1 MKSGSCYAK
10 TLKKTWILCSLA
22 QMLFN
27 GSAALA
33 NQSSALPPCRLDS
46 FVAQAGS
53 RAESIYGDEG
63 VHTPPPF
70 FGFTK
75 EHRIATGIMGMRDAG
90 LTTGHGSYMPSAT
103 GRDEFISAP
112 GEWCYSGPNGGRDA
126 YSAIEDQGFDA
137 SFRIDYFEKKIA
149 DLRMII
155 GELDNQIARLREVE
169 AILPPGASRSLDPRI
184 ESLYTQR
191 NLTIVAIAN
200 LRKQMQSTFGKPVGG
215 DKE

>member
-1 MKSGSCYAK
+1 
-10 TLKKTWILCSLA
+10 
-22 QMLFN
+22 MLFN

-33 NQSSALPPCRLDS
+33 NPSSALPPCRLDS

-75 EHRIATGIMGMRDAG
+75 DHRIATGITGQRDAG

-112 GEWCYSGPNGGRDA
+112 GEWCYSGPNGGRNA

-137 SFRIDYFEKKIA
+137 SFGNHIFEKKIA
-149 DLRMII
+149 DLYVIL
-155 GELDNQIARLREVE
+155 GDLDSNIKSLREFQKTLPADAARSIDQQILRIYNQRNQIVVTITNLREDM
-169 AILPPGASRSLDPRI
+169 RSSFAQP
-184 ESLYTQR
+184 
-191 NLTIVAIAN
+191 VA
-200 LRKQMQSTFGKPVGG
+200 
-215 DKE
+215 DEKE